1 MNKNVKF
8 SLVSLIFLLAGC
20 KGSVSSSITES
31 TNSTN
36 KVSSSVVNSEVSS
49 SSSISESTSSSEVN
63 PYGELIIPTMK
74 IFTNFP
80 DTPLPTF
87 TNEEYKSEITY
98 NVIDTDIVEYKD
110 GYIVGK
116 KAGAAMVEATTEYHK
131 TTFKVSC
138 YNYTGGDWYVNR
150 VASVESKW
158 INAGRPEVDTLFIGD
173 SFFDTEFWSD
183 FYTLFNDNKTFTHGV
198 SSSTTTDWEIFASR
212 LVYPVNP
219 KNIVMHLGTN
229 NLYDDKETSS
239 EAYKNT
245 VRLLETIHSRL
256 PETKV
261 YYFSI
266 EPRTYAIEG
275 GTFSQTSFDK
285 IDKVNKDMEAYCN
298 ENDYMVYV
306 DATSEC
312 YKEGIEVNADFF
324 RDGIHPKLGNYMT
337 YVNLLKEA
345 GLELNLNESIL
356 NTKEFNIAKT
366 SGIAS
371 TNNIIKANGSSL
383 TYNYSVSGKLK
394 VTETGSNSHIQF
406 SLDSTNF
413 QNRFLL
419 WDNDSNGSFIPGY
432 AIGGNHQ
439 ANQGNANITKDVEA
453 TFEVVTT
460 EKHSYFYVNNSLEFV
475 FLNVNAREFMIGAEN
490 TAVSFYD
497 INVVTSKDDS
507 WNNVLAREE
516 INKYETS
523 TETAKKAVVI

>member
-8 SLVSLIFLLAGC
+8 SLVSLLFLLAGC

-31 TNSTN
+31 TN
-36 KVSSSVVNSEVSS
+36 KVSSSVSSSEVSS
-49 SSSISESTSSSEVN
+49 SNSTISTSSSEVN
-63 PYGELIIPTMK
+63 SYGELIIPTMK

-116 KAGAAMVEATTEYHK
+116 KAGVAMVEATTEHHK

-138 YNYTGGDWYVNR
+138 YNYTGGDWYLNR

-245 VRLLETIHSRL
+245 VRFLETIHSRL

-261 YYFSI
+261 YYFAI

-298 ENDYMVYV
+298 ENDYMKYV

-337 YVNLLKEA
+337 YVNILKEA

-356 NTKEFNIAKT
+356 NTKEFNIAKVSAGSIGT
-366 SGIAS
+366 
-371 TNNIIKANGSSL
+371 TNNIIKSNGLSL
-383 TYNYSVSGKLK
+383 VNNYSVKGKFK
-394 VTETGSNSHIQF
+394 VTDIGGNAHIQF

-413 QNRFLL
+413 HNRFLL
-419 WDNDSNGSFIPGY
+419 WDNDSNGSLIAGY
-432 AIGGNHQ
+432 AISGDHRAQ
-439 ANQGNANITKDVEA
+439 SGNASITKDVEA

-460 EKHSYFYVNNSLEFV
+460 EKHSYFYVNDSLEFV
-475 FLNVNAREFMIGAEN
+475 FLNVNAKEFMIGGEEV
-490 TAVSFYD
+490 AVSFYD
-497 INVVTSKDDS
+497 IDIVTSKDDS